1 MPAYFRSVL
10 PALALTGVLASAAG
24 LSAVAAS
31 AAINS
36 NLAIEAGQTFVLG
49 GGQRGAFSVKGENVG
64 PVAVEVLA
72 RDGETRIPVGTV
84 APGAEFSHDFAR
96 GEAALLRNSSSSEA
110 ARVKV
115 RITGSTGN
123 LGMGY
128 VPND

>member
-1 MPAYFRSVL
+1 MPDLAKAVL
-10 PALALTGVLASAAG
+10 SALALAGGAG
-24 LSAVAAS
+24 LVAVAAS

-49 GGQRGAFSVKGENVG
+49 GGQRGAFSVSGENVG

-72 RDGETRIPVGTV
+72 RDGEERVSVGTV
-84 APGAEFSHDFAR
+84 APGVEFQHDFAR
-96 GEAALLRNSSSSEA
+96 GEAALLRNTSQEQG

>member
-1 MPAYFRSVL
+1 MPAFTKFVL
-10 PALALTGVLASAAG
+10 PALALSGAAG
-24 LSAVAAS
+24 LTAFAAR

-36 NLAIEAGQTFVLG
+36 DLGIEAGQTFVLG

-84 APGAEFSHDFAR
+84 APGAQFRHDFAR
-96 GEAALLRNSSSSEA
+96 GEAALLRNTSDSEA
-110 ARVKV
+110 AKVRV
-115 RITGSTGN
+115 RITGSTGT